1 MKSSDTKRKN
11 KDVANL
17 NNVKAKRRNKFEDKN
32 FEELEF
38 KEKMGLFI
46 ARSREKKKLTQKEL
60 GEILHVERQNI
71 SKWERAESSPDI
83 SSLIPICETLDINIY
98 ELLSGES
105 KPKGYDPNEMTEIIF
120 YGMKFY
126 ISKTKKKILKICMF
140 VFIGL
145 ILFFSLLFLL
155 FNIYKWNVYNINYS
169 DSEMHFGGNIIT
181 NKNESI
187 YNFNNFSYYSE
198 DIGTIKEPMIQ
209 QVTISFYDDE
219 EKLDSITFFY
229 DDSISLSSCIDKLYY
244 SFNTKEKGI
253 YNKNKNLFLKLE
265 LLSDNSEIIVKD
277 LKFIS

>member
-1 MKSSDTKRKN
+1 M
-11 KDVANL
+11 
-17 NNVKAKRRNKFEDKN
+17 
-32 FEELEF
+32 
-38 KEKMGLFI
+38 
-46 ARSREKKKLTQKEL
+46 
-60 GEILHVERQNI
+60 
-71 SKWERAESSPDI
+71 
-83 SSLIPICETLDINIY
+83 DINIY

-105 KPKGYDPNEMTEIIF
+105 KPKNYDPNEMTEIIF

-155 FNIYKWNVYNINYS
+155 LNIYKWNVYNINYS
-169 DSEMHFGGNIIT
+169 DSEVHFGGNIIT

-219 EKLDSITFFY
+219 DKLDSITFFY

-253 YNKNKNLFLKLE
+253 YKKNKNLFLKLE

-277 LKFIS
+277 LKFNS